1 MPYELR
7 SVLASLPQVERGVAK
22 ILAGDP
28 KGINFLYTNGKSVV
42 IRDIQHP
49 EIADIYTEHTHP
61 ALVAKYCPSGFYIAS
76 GDATGHVRIWDTTQK
91 EHILKYEY
99 QPFVGPIK
107 DLAWTEDGKR
117 IAVVGEGRDR
127 FGAVFLWD
135 SGSSVGEIIGH
146 TKIVNSVAIRQVRP
160 YRLVT
165 GSDDNSA
172 AFFHGLPFKF
182 QFTLKNHTRFVN
194 CVRFS
199 PDGSHLATASAD
211 GKIIIYDGKTGE
223 MVCGLGGDKAHDGG
237 IYAVSWSP
245 DGSQLLSASGDRSA
259 RLWDVAKATAIS
271 TFSFG
276 SNIVDQQLGC
286 LWQGDYLLSL
296 SMDGRISYLDPSC
309 PTCPHRVIHGHT
321 KSIQCLTVHK
331 PKTIIS
337 ASHDGHMIS
346 WDAENGVGS
355 TFKGQ
360 GHTNQVCGMGV
371 EDGDLLLSCG
381 MDDTLRFSGLSPP
394 TFHAEDMLRLEKQ
407 PNSLAVGPDGYAVV
421 LCIEQLVLLKNRKKV
436 YTLSIE
442 DYAPQDVDLHPSG
455 DTVAVGGDDS
465 KVHLYSIDGNVLCT
479 RASPETLDVPGPVMS
494 LAYSPDGSILAVVNA
509 NKVITTY
516 QVADGYKEHNNY
528 YGHHAKPVS
537 LAWCPDN
544 QHFATSGMD
553 CLVYVWNVDDTEKW
567 IKITDAHRMYHIS
580 SLAWLDS
587 HTLVTTSQ
595 DTTVKQWTINY

>member
-1 MPYELR
+1 NIM
-7 SVLASLPQVERGVAK
+7 
-22 ILAGDP
+22 
-28 KGINFLYTNGKSVV
+28 FLYFIPTNE
-42 IRDIQHP
+42 IIEHP

-99 QPFVGPIK
+99 HPFIGPIK
-107 DLAWTEDGKR
+107 DLAWTEDSKR

-127 FGAVFLWD
+127 FGAIFLWD

-146 TKIVNSVAIRQVRP
+146 TKIVNSVDIRQVRP

-182 QFTLKNHTRFVN
+182 QFTMKVMPHVCFLHQ
-194 CVRFS
+194 
-199 PDGSHLATASAD
+199 G
-211 GKIIIYDGKTGE
+211 IIIYDGKTGE
-223 MVCGLGGDKAHDGG
+223 KVCGLGGDKAHNGG

-309 PTCPHRVIHGHT
+309 PAHPHRVIHGHT

-337 ASHDGHMIS
+337 ASHDGHMNIFFS
-346 WDAENGVGS
+346 GGNGVGS
-355 TFKGQ
+355 TFEGQ

-381 MDDTLRFSGLSPP
+381 MDDTLRFSGVQ
-394 TFHAEDMLRLEKQ
+394 DMLKLEKQ

-436 YTLSIE
+436 YTLDIE
-442 DYAPQDVDLHPSG
+442 DYAPKDVALHAAG

-465 KVHLYSIDGNVLCT
+465 KVHLYSIDGNVLRT

-516 QVADGYKEHNNY
+516 KVADGYKEHNNY

-537 LAWCPDN
+537 LAWSPDN

-553 CLVYVWNVDDTEKW
+553 CLVYVWNVEDPDKW

-580 SLAWLDS
+580 SLAWLNA
-587 HTLVTTSQ
+587 HILVTTSQ
-595 DTTVKQWTINY
+595 DTTIKQWTINY